1 MGYICCYHARILK
14 VYNSLSSDVQY
25 SVTMKP
31 LGTIRYSYVMRIWRL
46 YLSYLSLLSLSRV
59 RVYKANALR
68 CISTI
73 WSNLVVLLTSNTP
86 RIAVTLLL
94 HFVIV
99 ITNKRK
105 TAAVTNK
112 LSIPS
117 EIRYKIANRTDE
129 KDVSCICVGALLRN
143 FLFPY
148 VMSCIDNN
156 LDIIFVFSIRQKNH
170 LK

>member
-1 MGYICCYHARILK
+1 
-14 VYNSLSSDVQY
+14 
-25 SVTMKP
+25 MKP
-31 LGTIRYSYVMRIWRL
+31 LGTINHSYVMRRCMF
-46 YLSYLSLLSLSRV
+46 YLFSLSRV

-73 WSNLVVLLTSNTP
+73 WSNEVVLLPSHTP

-105 TAAVTNK
+105 AAAVMNK

-117 EIRYKIANRTDE
+117 EIRYSN
-129 KDVSCICVGALLRN
+129 
-143 FLFPY
+143 PY
-148 VMSCIDNN
+148 GI
-156 LDIIFVFSIRQKNH
+156 KNVKH
-170 LK
+170 D